1 MKSVQI
7 AVGGVAVLALL
18 GGAFQAGRSQGEAPK
33 LAAESAVVAA
43 PLDVVS
49 TTDRPLNTGAG
60 NADEAAAPAKKSA
73 VTTSKRAEPAS
84 PRPVLASPDSVAEA
98 PKLCAECATVV
109 DVRSEQREGKA
120 SGLGVVGGAVLGGLL
135 GHQVGGGTGKKLA
148 TVAGVAAGGFAGNQ
162 VEKNYGAH
170 QVWTVRVS
178 YPDGGRRSF
187 EFDHQP
193 DFRANTVVRV
203 RNGVLERY

>member
-18 GGAFQAGRSQGEAPK
+18 GGAFQAGRSQILAPTA
-33 LAAESAVVAA
+33 AAEPAVVAA
-43 PLDVVS
+43 PLATLAPVGE
-49 TTDRPLNTGAG
+49 PLNTGAG
-60 NADEAAAPAKKSA
+60 SSPEVAAPAKKVSLAPKA
-73 VTTSKRAEPAS
+73 VEPPL
-84 PRPVLASPDSVAEA
+84 PRQDAQAPVAEA

-120 SGLGVVGGAVLGGLL
+120 SGIGVVGGALLGGLL

-148 TVAGVAAGGFAGNQ
+148 TVAGAAAGGFAGNQ
-162 VEKNYGAH
+162 VEKSHGAH

-178 YPDGGRRSF
+178 YPDGGKRSF

-193 DFRANTVVRV
+193 EFRVNAVVRV
-203 RNGVLERY
+203 HNGSLERY